1 MRDRAAGQCE
11 YCRLPQ
17 AATSVPFEIDHII
30 SRKHHG
36 PTIAS
41 NLANAC
47 WYCNTFKGSDISG
60 LDPRTRKLTRLFHPR
75 RHKWTHHFRYDGPVL
90 LGRTAIGRTT
100 IRVLQ
105 INCDDAL
112 TLRESL
118 TVTDFGGDAVFAGFH
133 EAPRFRCRS
142 RNSLWPSKLS
152 APIFRQPTSVQQS
165 LLPFPRP

>member
-1 MRDRAAGQCE
+1 MAASLSQIVRERAAGRCE

-36 PTIAS
+36 PSIVS

-47 WYCNTFKGSDISG
+47 WYCNSFKGSDISG
-60 LDPRTRKLTRLFHPR
+60 IDPRTRKLTKLFHPR
-75 RHKWTHHFRYDGPVL
+75 RHKWTHHFRYDGPML

-105 INCDDAL
+105 INCDEAL

-118 TVTDFGGDAVFAGFH
+118 IAEGLF
-133 EAPRFRCRS
+133 
-142 RNSLWPSKLS
+142 
-152 APIFRQPTSVQQS
+152 
-165 LLPFPRP
+165 